1 MRDRS
6 FPHGLTSWIS
16 LFALVVLCFPAHA
29 EEPVEAQPHPVELSE
44 DESVEDI
51 EASQAIPPADE
62 TAENTEPETTAADP
76 AGPTPDGS
84 PSEQATRVAPNVDLK
99 EVTPP
104 PQPTPAAPDA
114 TSEGASPAPEPG
126 GIQAPAPKTSEES
139 PTESEAPA
147 STVEPESPQTVQE
160 PQTPT
165 STTESTTQGEV
176 APEPAPQAK
185 PLVILGAE
193 VRPATSTRLSWTPD
207 TSMAGLNQPT
217 PVLVINGAQPGPNLC
232 LTGAVHGDELNGIE
246 IIRRVMYDIQAEE
259 LSGRIIG
266 VPIVNVH
273 GFQRGSR
280 YLPDRRDLNRNFP
293 GDPQGSLASRIA
305 YSLFNDVIK
314 HCDMLVDIHTGSL
327 KRSNL
332 PQLRADM
339 HHAEVARLTE
349 GFDKMAVVHSEG
361 SPGMLRTVATDHGI
375 VAVTMEAGESLR
387 IQENQIEAGVNSL
400 NSLLEKQ
407 GMLSRLFVWGTPEPV
422 YYNSTWIRA
431 NQGGILV
438 SDVELGEEVVA
449 GEVLGIV
456 TDPITNAQHPIKAEQ
471 DGRVIGMAVDQV
483 VMAGFAAY
491 HIGTEARGPE
501 QAPQED

>member
-1 MRDRS
+1 MDS
-6 FPHGLTSWIS
+6 
-16 LFALVVLCFPAHA
+16 
-29 EEPVEAQPHPVELSE
+29 QPHPVELSE

-51 EASQAIPPADE
+51 EASQAIPAADGS
-62 TAENTEPETTAADP
+62 AQNTGPETTAGGTAE
-76 AGPTPDGS
+76 PTPDKAS
-84 PSEQATRVAPNVDLK
+84 SEQATRVAPNVDLK

-104 PQPTPAAPDA
+104 PQPTPPAADA
-114 TSEGASPAPEPG
+114 TKEAAKTVPGPDDSASPAPKSPEETATTSPES
-126 GIQAPAPKTSEES
+126 QAPSTS
-139 PTESEAPA
+139 
-147 STVEPESPQTVQE
+147 PESPQTDQE
-160 PQTPT
+160 EQTPAPTT
-165 STTESTTQGEV
+165 SAEPTTEGTVQGE
-176 APEPAPQAK
+176 APPEPAPKAE

-193 VRPATSTRLSWTPD
+193 VRPGTTTRLSWTPD

-246 IIRRVMYDIQAEE
+246 IIRRVMYDIQADE
-259 LSGRIIG
+259 LSGRIVG

-293 GDPQGSLASRIA
+293 GDPQGSLASRVA

-339 HHAEVARLTE
+339 HNTDVARLTE

-361 SPGMLRTVATDHGI
+361 SPGMLRTVATEHG
-375 VAVTMEAGESLR
+375 VVTVTMEAGESLR

-407 GMLSRLFVWGTPEPV
+407 GMLSRLFVWGKPEPV

-431 NQGGILV
+431 NHGGILV
-438 SDVELGEEVVA
+438 SDVELGQEVAA
-449 GEVLGIV
+449 GEILGVV
-456 TDPITNAQHPIKAEQ
+456 TDPITNAQHLIKAEQ

-501 QAPQED
+501 QALQED